1 MAMTKY
7 RVPTEEEKRIMR
19 RNGIEPEGVVVI
31 FRDEKTI
38 HVVRHKTRDQ
48 ITITQGEKKW

>member
-19 RNGIEPEGVVVI
+19 RNGIEPEGVAVI
-31 FRDEKTI
+31 FRDE
-38 HVVRHKTRDQ
+38 KTRDQ

>member
-19 RNGIEPEGVVVI
+19 RNGIEPDGVAVI